1 MFETKLI
8 NITLKVPVIN
18 VTGLENHLREH
29 FEVISYKIL
38 PDTDELYKTNST
50 FKKLVKAVK
59 EAQKLRDIY
68 INENN

>member
-1 MFETKLI
+1 MKTI
-8 NITLKVPVIN
+8 NITLKAN
-18 VTGLENHLREH
+18 EHHVTGLEDHLREH

-38 PDTDELYKTNST
+38 PDTDKLYETSTT

-59 EAQKLRDIY
+59 EAQRERDIY